1 MRKFF
6 DHSDPVSRQQFAA
19 RFDALPDPLAKVE
32 SAFGMIEQLAK
43 VVKTQQDELNRL
55 LGRDSA
61 VARRYADALFKR
73 AVAEQRERDRP
84 PELLAKAAGAQPPL
98 IHGPRSAREWDQR
111 GAEFLT
117 HFRSH

>member
-1 MRKFF
+1 MF
-6 DHSDPVSRQQFAA
+6 DYSDANSRRRFAA
-19 RFDALPDPLAKVE
+19 RFDALPDPMAKVA

-43 VVKTQQDELNRL
+43 VVKTQQDELDRL
-55 LGRDSA
+55 LGLEGA
-61 VARRYADALFKR
+61 AARRYADALFKR

-84 PELLAKAAGAQPPL
+84 PELMAKAAGAQPPL
-98 IHGPRSAREWDQR
+98 IHGPRSAREWGRR